1 MRKFTLFCSLV
12 LFLVLVPLATMA
24 ALPTTDDIGYLYN
37 AATGKFLSHGVTT
50 VSNSGAK
57 VDDYGVPVEIKDAGK
72 TATEFPGEGY
82 TYMRLQMCDY
92 YKDRFLRVVASGLD
106 CAGTNYHKWAAKETE
121 NGILLRCIYKPS
133 QVAYATQGYFLAID
147 EDGKLVLVDGEENA
161 AVWQWKS
168 ASEQIAIVDAAENAR
183 IAAIGAKGGL
193 SVSSVSELVAELASM
208 STADMTSSITNPTMF
223 ENTTGWTVNNIHGT
237 AISNGSYRIQNA
249 AGTQANVSQQVT
261 GLAPGFY
268 KVDVQAFYR
277 ASVLARCVTFGEGG
291 YRFSNAYV
299 QANDNKV
306 LIRDWYAISTD
317 NHSKP
322 TSRGDIKDEFD
333 EGAKYT
339 NTVYTWVGDDG
350 VLNLKIDVPS
360 YSAGDYPNWIC
371 FNNVRLTQ
379 YFSPEDL
386 DPYKTQLENAV
397 STANA
402 LKSSLPTVQK
412 GILETVV
419 NTYDKEWTTV
429 AEYETAIAAV
439 VGATET
445 AQPFAAL
452 YTDYKALRTN
462 INDRLLSQTTAYT
475 DPDDATADYNDA
487 LSTQNAAVEAAA
499 TVSDINNAKTAL
511 WSAAAAWMK
520 SVSIN
525 PGAGFDL
532 TWMIQNSDF
541 SNTNYKAAWTE
552 ELESSTTVGVT
563 NGVIRYY
570 NSSFNLYQ
578 TLPYLLPAGRYAMT
592 MDGFE
597 RTNDPR
603 DTAYSNYAAG
613 ESTVTGT
620 MYFGENGKT
629 VMNLFDVQ
637 SILDNSLGGKKPT
650 GATFY
655 VPDGSSAANNYLAA
669 GLYPN
674 TLNVIMNTDGDGIRV
689 GYRCANTKA
698 WTCVD
703 NFKLYYKGSETTVSA
718 TLGSNGYSTFAS
730 PYPLDLTNLPD
741 GLTAYK
747 AAVDGSTV
755 TFTELD
761 QAVPAYTGIL
771 LKGDENA
778 SYDIPVAGAGTI
790 VSDNAFCVNE
800 AGTTFSPESG
810 YNYFGLKKNTLT
822 FGLFDP
828 SAVAI
833 PADKAYLKVS
843 EGVGARLDISFDGE
857 APTGISAFAET
868 EDGVQQ
874 DGKFLED
881 GQIVIVRNG
890 VKYRANGQIVK

>member
-24 ALPTTDDIGYLYN
+24 ALPTTGNIGYLYN

-57 VDDYGVPVEIKDAGK
+57 VDDYGVPVEIKNEGNAS
-72 TATEFPGEGY
+72 EFSGY
-82 TYMRLQMCDY
+82 TYLRLQMCDY
-92 YKDRFLRVVASGLD
+92 YGRYLRVVASGLD
-106 CAGTNYHKWAAKETE
+106 CAGTSYHKWAAKETE

-193 SVSSVSELVAELASM
+193 TVSSIAQLETELSAM
-208 STADMTSSITNPTMF
+208 SSTDKTSSITNPTMF
-223 ENTTGWTVNNIHGT
+223 TNTDGWTVNNIQGVD
-237 AISNGSYRIQNA
+237 INNGSYRIQN
-249 AGTQANVSQQVT
+249 GSPTQATVSQQVT
-261 GLAPGFY
+261 GLPSGFY
-268 KVDVQAFYR
+268 KVEVQAFYR
-277 ASVLARCVTFGEGG
+277 ATKLDSCKIFGDEGFR
-291 YRFSNAYV
+291 YSNAFV
-299 QANDNKV
+299 KANNNKV
-306 LIRDWYAISTD
+306 LIKDWYAIATD
-317 NHSKP
+317 NYTKP
-322 TSRGDIKDEFD
+322 TSRSQIKDEFD
-333 EGAKYT
+333 EGDKYT
-339 NTVYTWVGDDG
+339 HTLYTWVDDAG
-350 VLNLKIDVPS
+350 TLDLSIEVPS
-360 YSAGDYPNWIC
+360 LGGQSSSKGNWIC
-371 FNNVRLTQ
+371 FNNVRLTY

-386 DPYKTQLENAV
+386 GPYVTQLEEAV
-397 STANA
+397 AAAEA
-402 LKSSLPTVQK
+402 LDLPTTQRE
-412 GILETVV
+412 ILDAVV
-419 NTYDKEWTTV
+419 DEYNKAWSTIS
-429 AEYETAIAAV
+429 EYETAISAIED
-439 VGATET
+439 ATTT
-445 AQPFAAL
+445 AQAYVAPYAA
-452 YTDYKALRTN
+452 YKSLRGN
-462 INDRLLSQTTAYT
+462 INTSLIGKTSKYT
-475 DPDDATADYNDA
+475 DPSDATSAYNSV
-487 LSTQNAAVEAAA
+487 LSAQNAAVDGAVTTDAI
-499 TVSDINNAKTAL
+499 SNAQSTL

-525 PGAGFDL
+525 PGPGFDL

-541 SNTNYKAAWTE
+541 SDIDYKKAWDET
-552 ELESSTTVGVT
+552 LVSGTTAGVT
-563 NGVIRYY
+563 NGVMRYY
-570 NSSFNLYQ
+570 QSDFDLSQ
-578 TLPYLLPAGRYAMT
+578 TLPYTLPAGSYTLT

-597 RTNDPR
+597 RTNSPMN
-603 DTAYSNYAAG
+603 TAYPDYTGGTSI
-613 ESTVTGT
+613 VTGT
-620 MYFGENGKT
+620 FYLNSNENL

-637 SILDNSLGGKKPT
+637 SVTDNSKGGARPT
-650 GATFY
+650 GASFY
-655 VPDGSSAANNYLAA
+655 IPDGSSAAKKYIDA

-674 TLNVIMNTDGDGIRV
+674 TLNAVLGEDAAVTI

-703 NFKLYYKGSETTVSA
+703 NFHLEYNGTPVSA

-771 LKGDENA
+771 LKGDESA

-833 PADKAYLKVS
+833 PANKAYLKVS
-843 EGVGARLDISFDGE
+843 EGAGARLDISFDGE

>member
-12 LFLVLVPLATMA
+12 LFLVLMPLATMA
-24 ALPTTDDIGYLYN
+24 ALPATGDIGYLYN

-57 VDDYGVPVEIKDAGK
+57 VDDYGVPVEIRNEGSAS
-72 TATEFPGEGY
+72 EFSGY
-82 TYMRLQMCDY
+82 TYLRLQMCDY
-92 YKDRFLRVVASGLD
+92 YGRYLRVVAGGLD
-106 CAGTNYHKWAAKETE
+106 CAGTSYHKWAAKETE

-161 AVWQWKS
+161 ALWQWKS

-193 SVSSVSELVAELASM
+193 TVSSIAQLETELSAM
-208 STADMTSSITNPTMF
+208 SSTDKTSSITNPTMF
-223 ENTTGWTVNNIHGT
+223 TNTTGWTVNNIQGVD
-237 AISNGSYRIQNA
+237 IDNGSYRIQN
-249 AGTQANVSQQVT
+249 GSPTQATVSQQVT
-261 GLAPGFY
+261 GLPSGFY
-268 KVDVQAFYR
+268 KVEVQAFYR
-277 ASVLARCVTFGEGG
+277 ATKLDSCKIFGDEGFR
-291 YRFSNAYV
+291 YSNAFV
-299 QANDNKV
+299 KANNNKV
-306 LIRDWYAISTD
+306 LIKDWYAIATD
-317 NHSKP
+317 NYTKP
-322 TSRGDIKDEFD
+322 TSRSQIKDEFD
-333 EGAKYT
+333 EGDKYT
-339 NTVYTWVGDDG
+339 HTLYTWVDDAG
-350 VLNLKIDVPS
+350 TLDLSIEVPS
-360 YSAGDYPNWIC
+360 LGGQSFSQGNWIC
-371 FNNVRLTQ
+371 FNNVRLTY

-386 DPYKTQLENAV
+386 GPYVTQLEEAV
-397 STANA
+397 AAAEA
-402 LKSSLPTVQK
+402 LDLPTTQRE
-412 GILETVV
+412 ILDAVV
-419 NTYDKEWTTV
+419 DEYNKAWSTIS
-429 AEYETAIAAV
+429 EYETAISAI
-439 VGATET
+439 GDATTT
-445 AQPFAAL
+445 AQAYVAPYAA
-452 YTDYKALRTN
+452 YKSLRGN
-462 INDRLLSQTTAYT
+462 INTSLIGKTSKYT
-475 DPDDATADYNDA
+475 DPSDATSAYNSVLLA
-487 LSTQNAAVEAAA
+487 QNAAVEGAVTTDAI
-499 TVSDINNAKTAL
+499 SNAQSTL

-541 SNTNYKAAWTE
+541 SDMDYKKAWDET
-552 ELESSTTVGVT
+552 LVSGTTAGVT
-563 NGVIRYY
+563 NGVMRYY
-570 NSSFNLYQ
+570 QSDFDLSQ
-578 TLPYLLPAGRYAMT
+578 TLPYTLPAGSYTLT

-597 RTNDPR
+597 RTNSPIN
-603 DTAYSNYAAG
+603 TAYPDYTGGTSI
-613 ESTVTGT
+613 VTGT
-620 MYFGENGKT
+620 FYLNSNENL

-637 SILDNSLGGKKPT
+637 SVTDDSKGGARPT
-650 GATFY
+650 GASFY
-655 VPDGSSAANNYLAA
+655 IPDGSSAAKRYIDA

-674 TLNVIMNTDGDGIRV
+674 TLNAMLGEDAVVTI

-703 NFKLYYKGSETTVSA
+703 NFHLEYNGTPVSA

-771 LKGDENA
+771 LKGDESA

-828 SAVAI
+828 SDVAI

-843 EGVGARLDISFDGE
+843 EGAGARLDISFDGE

>member
-1 MRKFTLFCSLV
+1 MRRFTLFCSLV

-24 ALPTTDDIGYLYN
+24 ALPVTGDIGYLYN

-57 VDDYGVPVEIKDAGK
+57 VDDYGVPVEVKNEGNAS
-72 TATEFPGEGY
+72 EFSGY
-82 TYMRLQMCDY
+82 TYLRLQMCDY
-92 YKDRFLRVVASGLD
+92 YGRYLRVVASGLD
-106 CAGTNYHKWAAKETE
+106 CAGTSYHKWAAKETE

-161 AVWQWKS
+161 ALWQWKS

-193 SVSSVSELVAELASM
+193 TVSSIAQLETELSAM
-208 STADMTSSITNPTMF
+208 SSTDKTSSITNPTMF
-223 ENTTGWTVNNIHGT
+223 TNTDGWTVNNIQGVD
-237 AISNGSYRIQNA
+237 INNGSYRIQN
-249 AGTQANVSQQVT
+249 GSPTQATVSQQVT
-261 GLAPGFY
+261 DLPSGFY
-268 KVDVQAFYR
+268 KVEVQAFYR
-277 ASVLARCVTFGEGG
+277 ATKLDSCKIFGDEGFR
-291 YRFSNAYV
+291 YSNAFV
-299 QANDNKV
+299 KANNNKV
-306 LIRDWYAISTD
+306 LIKDWYAIATD
-317 NHSKP
+317 NYTKP
-322 TSRGDIKDEFD
+322 TSRSQIKDEFD
-333 EGAKYT
+333 EGDKYT
-339 NTVYTWVGDDG
+339 HTLYTWVDDAG
-350 VLNLKIDVPS
+350 TLDLSIEVPS
-360 YSAGDYPNWIC
+360 LGGQSSSKGNWIC
-371 FNNVRLTQ
+371 FNNVRLTY

-386 DPYKTQLENAV
+386 GPYVTQLEEAV
-397 STANA
+397 AAAEA
-402 LKSSLPTVQK
+402 LDLPTTQRE
-412 GILETVV
+412 ILDAVV
-419 NTYDKEWTTV
+419 DEYNKAWNTIS
-429 AEYETAIAAV
+429 EYETAISAIED
-439 VGATET
+439 ATTT
-445 AQPFAAL
+445 AQAYVAPYAA
-452 YTDYKALRTN
+452 YKSLRGN
-462 INDRLLSQTTAYT
+462 INTSLIGKTSKYT
-475 DPDDATADYNDA
+475 DPSDATSAYNSV
-487 LSTQNAAVEAAA
+487 LSAQNAAVEGAVTTDAI
-499 TVSDINNAKTAL
+499 SNAQSTL

-525 PGAGFDL
+525 PEAGFDL
-532 TWMIQNSDF
+532 TWMIVNADF
-541 SNTNYKAAWTE
+541 SDSDYKKAWTE
-552 ELESSTTVGVT
+552 TLVSSGTVGVT
-563 NGVIRYY
+563 NGLMRYY
-570 NSSFNLYQ
+570 QSDFDLSQ
-578 TLPYLLPAGRYAMT
+578 TLPYTLPAGSYTLT

-597 RTNDPR
+597 RTNSPMN
-603 DTAYSNYAAG
+603 TAYPDYTGGTSI
-613 ESTVTGT
+613 VTGT
-620 MYFGENGKT
+620 FYLNSNENL

-637 SILDNSLGGKKPT
+637 SVTDDSKGGARPT
-650 GATFY
+650 GASFY
-655 VPDGSSAANNYLAA
+655 IPDGSSAAKKYIDA

-674 TLNVIMNTDGDGIRV
+674 TLNAVLGEDAAVTI

-703 NFKLYYKGSETTVSA
+703 NFHLEYNGTPVSA

-771 LKGDENA
+771 LKGDESA

-822 FGLFDP
+822 FGLFNP

-843 EGVGARLDISFDGE
+843 EGAGARLDISFDGE

>member
-1 MRKFTLFCSLV
+1 MRRFTLFCSLV

-24 ALPTTDDIGYLYN
+24 ALPATGDIGYLYN

-57 VDDYGVPVEIKDAGK
+57 VDDYGVPVEIRNEGSAS
-72 TATEFPGEGY
+72 EFSGY
-82 TYMRLQMCDY
+82 TYLRLQMCDY
-92 YKDRFLRVVASGLD
+92 YGRYLRVVASGLD
-106 CAGTNYHKWAAKETE
+106 CAGTSYHKWAAKETE

-161 AVWQWKS
+161 ALWQWKS

-193 SVSSVSELVAELASM
+193 TVSSIAQLETELSAM
-208 STADMTSSITNPTMF
+208 SSTDKTSSITNPTMF
-223 ENTTGWTVNNIHGT
+223 TNTTGWTVNNIQGVD
-237 AISNGSYRIQNA
+237 INNGSYRIQN
-249 AGTQANVSQQVT
+249 GSPTQATVSQQVT
-261 GLAPGFY
+261 GLPSGFY
-268 KVDVQAFYR
+268 KVEVQAFYR
-277 ASVLARCVTFGEGG
+277 ATKLDSCKIFGDEGFR
-291 YRFSNAYV
+291 YSNAFV
-299 QANDNKV
+299 KANNNKV
-306 LIRDWYAISTD
+306 LIKDWYAIATD
-317 NHSKP
+317 NYTKP
-322 TSRGDIKDEFD
+322 TSRSQIKDEFD
-333 EGAKYT
+333 EGDKYT
-339 NTVYTWVGDDG
+339 HTLYTWVDDAG
-350 VLNLKIDVPS
+350 TLDLSIEVPS
-360 YSAGDYPNWIC
+360 LGGQSSSKGNWIC
-371 FNNVRLTQ
+371 FNNVRLTY

-386 DPYKTQLENAV
+386 GPYVTQLEEAV
-397 STANA
+397 AAAEA
-402 LKSSLPTVQK
+402 LDLPTTQRE
-412 GILETVV
+412 ILDAVV
-419 NTYDKEWTTV
+419 DEYNKAWSTIS
-429 AEYETAIAAV
+429 EYETAISAIED
-439 VGATET
+439 ATTT
-445 AQPFAAL
+445 AQAYVAPYAA
-452 YTDYKALRTN
+452 YKSLRGN
-462 INDRLLSQTTAYT
+462 INTSLIGKTSKYT
-475 DPDDATADYNDA
+475 DPSGATSAYNSA
-487 LSTQNAAVEAAA
+487 LSAQNAAVEGAVTTDAI
-499 TVSDINNAKTAL
+499 SNAQSTL
-511 WSAAAAWMK
+511 WSAAITWMK

-541 SNTNYKAAWTE
+541 SDMDYKKAWDET
-552 ELESSTTVGVT
+552 LVSGTTAGVT
-563 NGVIRYY
+563 NGVMRYY
-570 NSSFNLYQ
+570 QSDFDLSQ
-578 TLPYLLPAGRYAMT
+578 TLPYTLPAGSYTLT

-597 RTNDPR
+597 RTNSPIN
-603 DTAYSNYAAG
+603 TAYPDYTGGTSI
-613 ESTVTGT
+613 VTGT
-620 MYFGENGKT
+620 FYLNSNENL

-637 SILDNSLGGKKPT
+637 SVTDNSKGGARPT
-650 GATFY
+650 GASFY
-655 VPDGSSAANNYLAA
+655 IPDGSSAAKKYIDA

-674 TLNVIMNTDGDGIRV
+674 TLNAVLGEDAVVTI

-703 NFKLYYKGSETTVSA
+703 NFHLEYNGTPVSA

-747 AAVDGSTV
+747 AAVDGATV
-755 TFTELD
+755 TFTELS

-771 LKGDENA
+771 LKGDESA
-778 SYDIPVAGAGTI
+778 SYSIPVAGAGTT
-790 VSDNAFCVNE
+790 VTGNDFYVNE

-843 EGVGARLDISFDGE
+843 AGAGARLDISFDGE

-881 GQIVIVRNG
+881 GQIVIVKNG

>member
-1 MRKFTLFCSLV
+1 MRRFTLFCSLV

-24 ALPTTDDIGYLYN
+24 ALPATGDIGYLYN

-57 VDDYGVPVEIKDAGK
+57 VDDYGVPVEIRNEGSAS
-72 TATEFPGEGY
+72 EFSGY
-82 TYMRLQMCDY
+82 TYLRLQMCDY
-92 YKDRFLRVVASGLD
+92 YGRYLRVVASGLD
-106 CAGTNYHKWAAKETE
+106 CAGTSYHKWAAKETE

-161 AVWQWKS
+161 ALWQWKS

-193 SVSSVSELVAELASM
+193 TVSSIAQLETELSAM
-208 STADMTSSITNPTMF
+208 SSTDKTSSITNPTMF
-223 ENTTGWTVNNIHGT
+223 TNTTGWTVNNIQGVD
-237 AISNGSYRIQNA
+237 INNGSYRIQN
-249 AGTQANVSQQVT
+249 GSPTQATVSQQVT
-261 GLAPGFY
+261 GLPSGFY
-268 KVDVQAFYR
+268 KVEVQAFYR
-277 ASVLARCVTFGEGG
+277 ATKLDSCKIFGDEGFR
-291 YRFSNAYV
+291 YSNAFV
-299 QANDNKV
+299 KANNNKV
-306 LIRDWYAISTD
+306 LIKDWYAIATD
-317 NHSKP
+317 NYTKP
-322 TSRGDIKDEFD
+322 TSRSQIKDEFD
-333 EGAKYT
+333 EGDKYT
-339 NTVYTWVGDDG
+339 HTLYTWVDDAG
-350 VLNLKIDVPS
+350 TLDLSIEVPS
-360 YSAGDYPNWIC
+360 LGGQSSSKGNWIC
-371 FNNVRLTQ
+371 FNNVRLTY

-386 DPYKTQLENAV
+386 GPYVTQLEEAV
-397 STANA
+397 AAAEA
-402 LKSSLPTVQK
+402 LDLPTTQRE
-412 GILETVV
+412 ILDAVV
-419 NTYDKEWTTV
+419 DEYNKAWSTIS
-429 AEYETAIAAV
+429 EYETAISAIED
-439 VGATET
+439 ATTT
-445 AQPFAAL
+445 AQAYVAPYAA
-452 YTDYKALRTN
+452 YKSLRGN
-462 INDRLLSQTTAYT
+462 INTSLIGKTSKYT
-475 DPDDATADYNDA
+475 DPSDATSAYNSV
-487 LSTQNAAVEAAA
+487 LSAQNAAVEGAVTTDAI
-499 TVSDINNAKTAL
+499 SNAQSTL

-541 SNTNYKAAWTE
+541 SDMDYKKAWDET
-552 ELESSTTVGVT
+552 LVSGTTAGVT
-563 NGVIRYY
+563 NGVMRYY
-570 NSSFNLYQ
+570 QSDFDLSQ
-578 TLPYLLPAGRYAMT
+578 TLPYTLPAGSYTLT

-597 RTNDPR
+597 RTNSPMN
-603 DTAYSNYAAG
+603 TAYPDYTGGTSI
-613 ESTVTGT
+613 VTGT
-620 MYFGENGKT
+620 FYLNSNENL

-637 SILDNSLGGKKPT
+637 SVTDDSKGGARPT
-650 GATFY
+650 GASFY
-655 VPDGSSAANNYLAA
+655 IPDGSSAAKKYIDA

-674 TLNVIMNTDGDGIRV
+674 TLNAMLGEDAVVTI

-703 NFKLYYKGSETTVSA
+703 NFHLEYNGTPVSA

-771 LKGDENA
+771 LKGDESA

-843 EGVGARLDISFDGE
+843 EGAGARLDISFDGE

>member
-24 ALPTTDDIGYLYN
+24 ALPATGDIGYLYN

-57 VDDYGVPVEIKDAGK
+57 VDDYGVPVEIRNEGSAS
-72 TATEFPGEGY
+72 EFSGY
-82 TYMRLQMCDY
+82 TYLRLQMCDY
-92 YKDRFLRVVASGLD
+92 YGRYLRVVASGLD
-106 CAGTNYHKWAAKETE
+106 CAGTSYHKWAAKETE

-133 QVAYATQGYFLAID
+133 QVAYATQGYYIAID
-147 EDGKLVLVDGEENA
+147 ENGGLVLVDGEENA
-161 AVWQWKS
+161 ALWQWKS

-183 IAAIGAKGGL
+183 IAAIGAEGGL
-193 SVSSVSELVAELASM
+193 MVSSIAQLETELSAM
-208 STADMTSSITNPTMF
+208 SSTDKTSSITNPTMF
-223 ENTTGWTVNNIHGT
+223 TNTTGWTVNNIQGVD
-237 AISNGSYRIQNA
+237 INNGSYRIQN
-249 AGTQANVSQQVT
+249 GSPTQATVSQQVT
-261 GLAPGFY
+261 DLPSGFY
-268 KVDVQAFYR
+268 KVEVQAFYR
-277 ASVLARCVTFGEGG
+277 ATILDSCKIFGDEGFR
-291 YRFSNAYV
+291 YSNAFV
-299 QANDNKV
+299 KANNNKV
-306 LIRDWYAISTD
+306 LIKDWYAIATD
-317 NHSKP
+317 NYTKP
-322 TSRGDIKDEFD
+322 TSRSQIKDEFD
-333 EGAKYT
+333 EGDKYT
-339 NTVYTWVGDDG
+339 HTLYTWVDDAG
-350 VLNLKIDVPS
+350 TLDLSIEVPS
-360 YSAGDYPNWIC
+360 LGGQSSSQGNWIC
-371 FNNVRLTQ
+371 FNNVRLTY

-386 DPYKTQLENAV
+386 GPYVTQLEEAV
-397 STANA
+397 AAAEA
-402 LKSSLPTVQK
+402 LDLPTTQRE
-412 GILETVV
+412 ILDAVV
-419 NTYDKEWTTV
+419 DEYNKAWSTIS
-429 AEYETAIAAV
+429 EYETAISAIED
-439 VGATET
+439 ATTT
-445 AQPFAAL
+445 AQAYVAPYAA
-452 YTDYKALRTN
+452 YKSLRGN
-462 INDRLLSQTTAYT
+462 INTSLIGKTSKYT
-475 DPDDATADYNDA
+475 DPSDATSAYNSV
-487 LSTQNAAVEAAA
+487 LSAQNAAVEGAVTTDAI
-499 TVSDINNAKTAL
+499 SNAQSTL

-541 SNTNYKAAWTE
+541 SDMDYKKAWDET
-552 ELESSTTVGVT
+552 LVSGTTAGVT
-563 NGVIRYY
+563 NGVMRYY
-570 NSSFNLYQ
+570 QSDFDLSQ
-578 TLPYLLPAGRYAMT
+578 TLPYTLPAGSYTLT

-597 RTNDPR
+597 RTNSPMN
-603 DTAYSNYAAG
+603 TAYPDYTGGTSI
-613 ESTVTGT
+613 VTGT
-620 MYFGENGKT
+620 FYLNSNENL

-637 SILDNSLGGKKPT
+637 SVTDDSKGGARPT
-650 GATFY
+650 GASFY
-655 VPDGSSAANNYLAA
+655 IPDGSSAAKRYIDA

-674 TLNVIMNTDGDGIRV
+674 TLNAVLGEDAAVTI

-703 NFKLYYKGSETTVSA
+703 NFHLEYNGTPVSA

-771 LKGDENA
+771 LKGDESA

-828 SAVAI
+828 SDVAI

-843 EGVGARLDISFDGE
+843 EGAGARLDISFDGE

>member
-1 MRKFTLFCSLV
+1 MRRFTLFCSLV

-24 ALPTTDDIGYLYN
+24 ALPATGDIGYLYN

-57 VDDYGVPVEIKDAGK
+57 VDDYGVPVEIRNEGSAS
-72 TATEFPGEGY
+72 EFSGY
-82 TYMRLQMCDY
+82 TYLRLQMCDY
-92 YKDRFLRVVASGLD
+92 YGRYLRVVASGLD
-106 CAGTNYHKWAAKETE
+106 CAGTSYHKWAAKETE

-161 AVWQWKS
+161 ALWQWKS

-193 SVSSVSELVAELASM
+193 TVSSIAQLETELSAM
-208 STADMTSSITNPTMF
+208 SSTDKTSSITNPTMF
-223 ENTTGWTVNNIHGT
+223 TNTTGWTVNNIQGVD
-237 AISNGSYRIQNA
+237 INNGSYRIQN
-249 AGTQANVSQQVT
+249 GSPTQATVSQQVT
-261 GLAPGFY
+261 DLPSGFY
-268 KVDVQAFYR
+268 KVEVQAFYR
-277 ASVLARCVTFGEGG
+277 ATKLDSCKIFGDEGFR
-291 YRFSNAYV
+291 YSNAFV
-299 QANDNKV
+299 KANNNKV
-306 LIRDWYAISTD
+306 LIKDWYAIATD
-317 NHSKP
+317 NYTKP
-322 TSRGDIKDEFD
+322 TSRSQIKDEFD
-333 EGAKYT
+333 EGDKYT
-339 NTVYTWVGDDG
+339 HTLYTWVDDAG
-350 VLNLKIDVPS
+350 TLDLSIEVPS
-360 YSAGDYPNWIC
+360 LGGQSSSKGNWIC
-371 FNNVRLTQ
+371 FNNVRLTY

-386 DPYKTQLENAV
+386 GPYVTQLEEAV
-397 STANA
+397 AAAEA
-402 LKSSLPTVQK
+402 LDLPTTQRE
-412 GILETVV
+412 ILDAVV
-419 NTYDKEWTTV
+419 DEYNKAWSTIS
-429 AEYETAIAAV
+429 EYETAISAIED
-439 VGATET
+439 ATTT
-445 AQPFAAL
+445 AQAYVAPYAA
-452 YTDYKALRTN
+452 YKSLRGN
-462 INDRLLSQTTAYT
+462 INTSLIGKTSKYT
-475 DPDDATADYNDA
+475 DPSGATSAYNSA
-487 LSTQNAAVEAAA
+487 LSAQNAAVEGAVTTDAI
-499 TVSDINNAKTAL
+499 SNAQSTL
-511 WSAAAAWMK
+511 WSAAITWMK

-541 SNTNYKAAWTE
+541 SDMDYKKAWDET
-552 ELESSTTVGVT
+552 LVSGTTAGVT
-563 NGVIRYY
+563 NGVMRYY
-570 NSSFNLYQ
+570 QSDFDLSQ
-578 TLPYLLPAGRYAMT
+578 TLPYTLPAGSYTLT

-597 RTNDPR
+597 RTNSPIN
-603 DTAYSNYAAG
+603 TAYPDYTGGTSI
-613 ESTVTGT
+613 VTGT
-620 MYFGENGKT
+620 FYLNSNENL

-637 SILDNSLGGKKPT
+637 SVTDNSKGGARPT
-650 GATFY
+650 GASFY
-655 VPDGSSAANNYLAA
+655 IPDGSSAAKKYIDA

-674 TLNVIMNTDGDGIRV
+674 TLNAVLGEDAVVTI

-703 NFKLYYKGSETTVSA
+703 NFHLEYNGTPVSA

-747 AAVDGSTV
+747 AAVDGATV
-755 TFTELD
+755 TFTELS

-771 LKGDENA
+771 LKGDESA
-778 SYDIPVAGAGTI
+778 SYSIPVAGAGTT
-790 VSDNAFCVNE
+790 VTGNDFYVNE

-843 EGVGARLDISFDGE
+843 AGAGARLDISFDGE

-881 GQIVIVRNG
+881 GQIVIVKNG

>member
-1 MRKFTLFCSLV
+1 MRRFTLFCSLV

-24 ALPTTDDIGYLYN
+24 ALPATGNTGYLYN
-37 AATGKFLSHGVTT
+37 AATGKFLSHGVTS
-50 VSNSGAK
+50 VSNSGAL
-57 VDDYGVPVEIKDAGK
+57 VDDYGVPVEVKNEGNAS
-72 TATEFPGEGY
+72 EFSGY
-82 TYMRLQMCDY
+82 TYLRLQMCDY
-92 YKDRFLRVVASGLD
+92 YGRYLRVVASGLD
-106 CAGTNYHKWAAKETE
+106 CAGTSYHKWAAKETE

-161 AVWQWKS
+161 ALWQWKS

-183 IAAIGAKGGL
+183 AAAIGVKGGL
-193 SVSSVSELVAELASM
+193 TVASAAELKA
-208 STADMTSSITNPTMF
+208 ALENMTTEDKTSRITNPTMF

-237 AISNGSYRIQNA
+237 AISNGDYRIQNA

-277 ASVLARCVTFGEGG
+277 ASVLARCVSFGDNG

-317 NHSKP
+317 NHSLP
-322 TSRGDIKDEFD
+322 TSRGDIKDEFN

-371 FNNVRLTQ
+371 FNNVRLT
-379 YFSPEDL
+379 YFFDSEDL
-386 DPYKTQLENAV
+386 SAYKAQLQ
-397 STANA
+397 A
-402 LKSSLPTVQK
+402 LVEAAQALVLPQAQK
-412 GILETVV
+412 TLLDGVIAEQ
-419 NTYDKEWTTV
+419 YKEWTTV
-429 AEYETAIAAV
+429 AQYETAISAIED
-439 VGATET
+439 ATTT
-445 AQPFAAL
+445 AQAYVAPYAA
-452 YTDYKALRTN
+452 YKSLRGN
-462 INDRLLSQTTAYT
+462 INTSLIGKTSKYT
-475 DPDDATADYNDA
+475 DPSDATSAYNSV
-487 LSTQNAAVEAAA
+487 LSAQNAAVEGAVTTDAI
-499 TVSDINNAKTAL
+499 SNAQSTL

-541 SNTNYKAAWTE
+541 SDTNYKAAWTE
-552 ELESSTTVGVT
+552 KLQKKGTAGVT
-563 NGVIRYY
+563 HGVMRYLQ
-570 NSSFNLYQ
+570 SDFDLSQ
-578 TLPYLLPAGRYAMT
+578 TLPYTLPAGSYTLT

-597 RTNDPR
+597 RTNSPVAD
-603 DTAYSNYAAG
+603 AYSDYTGGTSA
-613 ESTVTGT
+613 VTGT
-620 MYFGENGKT
+620 LYLNAGGKL

-637 SILDNSLGGKKPT
+637 SILDNSLGGIKPT
-650 GATFY
+650 DATFY

-674 TLNVIMNTDGDGIRV
+674 TLNAVLGEDAAVTI
-689 GYRCANTKA
+689 GYRCDNTKA

-703 NFKLYYKGSETTVSA
+703 NFHLEYNGTPVSA

-730 PYPLDLTNLPD
+730 PYPLDLENLPD

-771 LKGDENA
+771 LKGDESA

-833 PADKAYLKVS
+833 PANKAYLKVS
-843 EGVGARLDISFDGE
+843 EGLGARLDISFDGE

>member
-24 ALPTTDDIGYLYN
+24 ALPTTGDIGYLYN

-57 VDDYGVPVEIKDAGK
+57 VDDYGVPVEIRNEGSAS
-72 TATEFPGEGY
+72 EFSGY
-82 TYMRLQMCDY
+82 TYLRLQMCDY
-92 YKDRFLRVVASGLD
+92 YGRYLRVVASGLD
-106 CAGTNYHKWAAKETE
+106 CAGTSYHKWAAKETE

-133 QVAYATQGYFLAID
+133 QVAYATQGYYIAID
-147 EDGKLVLVDGEENA
+147 ENGGLVLVDGEENA
-161 AVWQWKS
+161 ALWQWKS

-183 IAAIGAKGGL
+183 IAAIGAEGGL
-193 SVSSVSELVAELASM
+193 MVSSIAQLETELSAM
-208 STADMTSSITNPTMF
+208 SSTDKTSSITNPTMF
-223 ENTTGWTVNNIHGT
+223 TNTTGWTVNNIQGVD
-237 AISNGSYRIQNA
+237 INNGSYRIQN
-249 AGTQANVSQQVT
+249 GSPTQATVSQQVT
-261 GLAPGFY
+261 DLPSGFY
-268 KVDVQAFYR
+268 KVEVQAFYR
-277 ASVLARCVTFGEGG
+277 ATILDSCKIFGDEGFR
-291 YRFSNAYV
+291 YSNAFV
-299 QANDNKV
+299 KANNNKV
-306 LIRDWYAISTD
+306 LIKDWYVIATD
-317 NHSKP
+317 NYTKP
-322 TSRGDIKDEFD
+322 TSRSQIKDEFD
-333 EGAKYT
+333 EGDKYT
-339 NTVYTWVGDDG
+339 HTLYTWVDDAG
-350 VLNLKIDVPS
+350 TLDLSIEVPS
-360 YSAGDYPNWIC
+360 LGGQSSSQGNWIC
-371 FNNVRLTQ
+371 FNNVRLTY

-386 DPYKTQLENAV
+386 GPYVTQLEEAV
-397 STANA
+397 AAAEA
-402 LKSSLPTVQK
+402 LDLPTTQRE
-412 GILETVV
+412 ILDAVV
-419 NTYDKEWTTV
+419 DEYNKAWSTIS
-429 AEYETAIAAV
+429 EYETAISAIED
-439 VGATET
+439 ATTT
-445 AQPFAAL
+445 AQAYVAPYAA
-452 YTDYKALRTN
+452 YKSLRGN
-462 INDRLLSQTTAYT
+462 INTSLIGKTSKYT
-475 DPDDATADYNDA
+475 DPSDATSAYNSV
-487 LSTQNAAVEAAA
+487 LSAQNAAVEGAVTTDAI
-499 TVSDINNAKTAL
+499 SNAQSTL

-541 SNTNYKAAWTE
+541 SDMDYKKAWDET
-552 ELESSTTVGVT
+552 LVSGTTAGVT
-563 NGVIRYY
+563 NGVMRYY
-570 NSSFNLYQ
+570 QSDFDLSQ
-578 TLPYLLPAGRYAMT
+578 TLPYTLPAGSYTLT

-597 RTNDPR
+597 RTNSPMN
-603 DTAYSNYAAG
+603 TAYPDYTGGTSI
-613 ESTVTGT
+613 VTGT
-620 MYFGENGKT
+620 FYLNSNENL

-637 SILDNSLGGKKPT
+637 SVTDDSKGGARPT
-650 GATFY
+650 GASFY
-655 VPDGSSAANNYLAA
+655 IPDGSSAAKRYIDA

-674 TLNVIMNTDGDGIRV
+674 TLNAVLGEDAAVTI

-703 NFKLYYKGSETTVSA
+703 NFHLEYNGTPVSA

-771 LKGDENA
+771 LKGDESA

-828 SAVAI
+828 SDVAI

-843 EGVGARLDISFDGE
+843 EGAGARLDISFDGE

>member
-24 ALPTTDDIGYLYN
+24 ALPTTGDIGYLYN

-57 VDDYGVPVEIKDAGK
+57 VDDYGVPVEIRNEGSAS
-72 TATEFPGEGY
+72 EFSGY
-82 TYMRLQMCDY
+82 TYLRLQMCDY
-92 YKDRFLRVVASGLD
+92 YGRYLRVVASGLD
-106 CAGTNYHKWAAKETE
+106 CAGTSYHKWAAKETE

-133 QVAYATQGYFLAID
+133 QVAYATQGYYIAID
-147 EDGKLVLVDGEENA
+147 ENGGLVLVDGEENA
-161 AVWQWKS
+161 ALWQWKS

-183 IAAIGAKGGL
+183 IAAIGAEGGL
-193 SVSSVSELVAELASM
+193 MVSSIAQLETELSAM
-208 STADMTSSITNPTMF
+208 SSTDKTSSITNPTMF
-223 ENTTGWTVNNIHGT
+223 TNTTGWTVNNIQGVD
-237 AISNGSYRIQNA
+237 INNGSYRIQN
-249 AGTQANVSQQVT
+249 GSPTQATVSQQVT
-261 GLAPGFY
+261 DLPSGFY
-268 KVDVQAFYR
+268 KVEVQAFYR
-277 ASVLARCVTFGEGG
+277 ATILDSCKIFGDEGFR
-291 YRFSNAYV
+291 YSNAFV
-299 QANDNKV
+299 KANNNKV
-306 LIRDWYAISTD
+306 LIKDWYAIATD
-317 NHSKP
+317 NYTKP
-322 TSRGDIKDEFD
+322 TSRSQIKDEFD
-333 EGAKYT
+333 EGDKYT
-339 NTVYTWVGDDG
+339 HTLYTWVDDAG
-350 VLNLKIDVPS
+350 TLDLSIEVPS
-360 YSAGDYPNWIC
+360 LGGQSSSQGNWIC
-371 FNNVRLTQ
+371 FNNVRLTY

-386 DPYKTQLENAV
+386 GPYVTQLEEAV
-397 STANA
+397 AAAEA
-402 LKSSLPTVQK
+402 LDLPTTQRE
-412 GILETVV
+412 ILDAVV
-419 NTYDKEWTTV
+419 GEYNKAWSTIS
-429 AEYETAIAAV
+429 EYETAISAIED
-439 VGATET
+439 ATTT
-445 AQPFAAL
+445 AQAYVAPYAA
-452 YTDYKALRTN
+452 YKSLRGN
-462 INDRLLSQTTAYT
+462 INTSLIGKTSKYT
-475 DPDDATADYNDA
+475 DPSDATSAYNSV
-487 LSTQNAAVEAAA
+487 LSAQNAAVEGAVTTDAI
-499 TVSDINNAKTAL
+499 SNAQSTL

-541 SNTNYKAAWTE
+541 SDMDYKKAWDET
-552 ELESSTTVGVT
+552 LVSGTTAGVT
-563 NGVIRYY
+563 NGVMRYY
-570 NSSFNLYQ
+570 QSDFDLSQ
-578 TLPYLLPAGRYAMT
+578 TLPYTLPAGSYTLT

-597 RTNDPR
+597 RTNSPMN
-603 DTAYSNYAAG
+603 TAYPDYTGGTSI
-613 ESTVTGT
+613 VTGT
-620 MYFGENGKT
+620 FYLNSNENL

-637 SILDNSLGGKKPT
+637 SVTDDSKGGARPT
-650 GATFY
+650 GASFY
-655 VPDGSSAANNYLAA
+655 IPDGSSAAKRYIDA

-674 TLNVIMNTDGDGIRV
+674 TLNAVLGEDAAVTI

-703 NFKLYYKGSETTVSA
+703 NFHLEYNGTPVSA

-771 LKGDENA
+771 LKGDESA

-828 SAVAI
+828 SDVAI

-843 EGVGARLDISFDGE
+843 EGAGARLDISFDGE

>member
-1 MRKFTLFCSLV
+1 MKKITLFFSLV
-12 LFLVLVPLATMA
+12 LFLVMLPVMA
-24 ALPTTDDIGYLYN
+24 FAELPANGAMGYLYN

-57 VDDYGVPVEIKDAGK
+57 VDDYGVPVEIRNEGSAS
-72 TATEFPGEGY
+72 EFSGY
-82 TYMRLQMCDY
+82 TYLRLQMCDY
-92 YKDRFLRVVASGLD
+92 YGRYLRVVASGLD
-106 CAGTNYHKWAAKETE
+106 CAGTSYHKWAAKETE

-161 AVWQWKS
+161 ALWQWKS

-193 SVSSVSELVAELASM
+193 TVSSIAQLETELSAM
-208 STADMTSSITNPTMF
+208 SSTDKTSSITNPTMF
-223 ENTTGWTVNNIHGT
+223 TNTTGWTVNNIQGVD
-237 AISNGSYRIQNA
+237 INNGSYRIQN
-249 AGTQANVSQQVT
+249 GSPTQATVSQQVT
-261 GLAPGFY
+261 GLPSGFY
-268 KVDVQAFYR
+268 KVEVQAFYR
-277 ASVLARCVTFGEGG
+277 ATKLDSCKIFGDEGFR
-291 YRFSNAYV
+291 YSNAFV
-299 QANDNKV
+299 KANNNKV
-306 LIRDWYAISTD
+306 LIKDWYAIATD
-317 NHSKP
+317 NYTKP
-322 TSRGDIKDEFD
+322 TSRSQIKDEFD
-333 EGAKYT
+333 EGDKYT
-339 NTVYTWVGDDG
+339 HTLYTWVDDAG
-350 VLNLKIDVPS
+350 TLDLSIEVPS
-360 YSAGDYPNWIC
+360 LGGQSSSKGNWIC
-371 FNNVRLTQ
+371 FNNVRLTY

-386 DPYKTQLENAV
+386 GPYVTQLEEAV
-397 STANA
+397 AAAEA
-402 LKSSLPTVQK
+402 LDLPTTQRE
-412 GILETVV
+412 ILDAVV
-419 NTYDKEWTTV
+419 DEYNKAWSTIS
-429 AEYETAIAAV
+429 EYETAISAIED
-439 VGATET
+439 ATTT
-445 AQPFAAL
+445 AQAYVAPYAA
-452 YTDYKALRTN
+452 YKSLRGN
-462 INDRLLSQTTAYT
+462 INTSLIGKTSKYT
-475 DPDDATADYNDA
+475 DPSDATSAYNSV
-487 LSTQNAAVEAAA
+487 LSAQNAAVEGAVTTDAI
-499 TVSDINNAKTAL
+499 SNAQSTL

-532 TWMIQNSDF
+532 TWMIVNNDF

-563 NGVIRYY
+563 NGVMRYY
-570 NSSFNLYQ
+570 NSNFNLYQ

-603 DTAYSNYAAG
+603 DTAYSDYAAG

-771 LKGDENA
+771 LKGDESA

-800 AGTTFSPESG
+800 AGTKFSPESG

-843 EGVGARLDISFDGE
+843 EGAGARLDISFDGE

>member
-1 MRKFTLFCSLV
+1 MRRFTLFCSLV

-24 ALPTTDDIGYLYN
+24 ALPATDDIGYLYN
-37 AATGKFLSHGVTT
+37 AATGKFLSHGVTS
-50 VSNSGAK
+50 VANSGAK

-121 NGILLRCIYKPS
+121 NGILLRCIYTAS
-133 QVAYATQGYFLAID
+133 QVGYAKQGYYIAID
-147 EDGKLVLVDGEENA
+147 ENGGLVLVDGEEKA
-161 AVWQWKS
+161 ALWQWKS
-168 ASEQIAIVDAAENAR
+168 ASEQIAIVDAAEAAR
-183 IAAIGAKGGL
+183 AAAIGAKGGL
-193 SVSSVSELVAELASM
+193 SVSSVSELVAKLALM
-208 STADMTSSITNPTMF
+208 STADKTSRITNPTMF

-237 AISNGSYRIQNA
+237 AISNGDYRIQNA

-277 ASVLARCVTFGEGG
+277 ASVLARCVSFGDNG

-322 TSRGDIKDEFD
+322 TSRGNIKDEFD

-350 VLNLKIDVPS
+350 VLDLKIDVPS
-360 YSAGDYPNWIC
+360 YSGGDYPNWIC
-371 FNNVRLTQ
+371 FNNVRLTY

-386 DPYKTQLENAV
+386 GPYVTQLENAV

-412 GILETVV
+412 GKLETVV

-475 DPDDATADYNDA
+475 DPSDATSAYNSV
-487 LSTQNAAVEAAA
+487 LSAQNAAVDGAVTTDAI
-499 TVSDINNAKTAL
+499 SNAQSTL

-532 TWMIQNSDF
+532 TWMIVNADF
-541 SNTNYKAAWTE
+541 SDSDYKAAWTE
-552 ELESSTTVGVT
+552 ELPKKGTAGVT
-563 NGVIRYY
+563 HGVMRYLQ
-570 NSSFNLYQ
+570 SDFDLSQ
-578 TLPYLLPAGRYAMT
+578 TLPYTLPAGSYTLT

-597 RTNDPR
+597 RTNSPIN
-603 DTAYSNYAAG
+603 TAYPDYTGGTSI
-613 ESTVTGT
+613 VTGT
-620 MYFGENGKT
+620 FYLNSNENL

-637 SILDNSLGGKKPT
+637 SILDNSLGGIKPT
-650 GATFY
+650 DATFY

-674 TLNVIMNTDGDGIRV
+674 TLNAVLGEDAAVTI
-689 GYRCANTKA
+689 GYRCDNTKA
-698 WTCVD
+698 WTCFD
-703 NFKLYYKGSETTVSA
+703 NFRLEYNGTTVSA

-771 LKGDENA
+771 LKGDESA

-800 AGTTFSPESG
+800 AGTKFSPESG

-828 SAVAI
+828 SDVAI

-843 EGVGARLDISFDGE
+843 EGTGARLDISFDGE

>member
-24 ALPTTDDIGYLYN
+24 ALPATGDIGYLYN

-57 VDDYGVPVEIKDAGK
+57 VDDYGVPVEIRNEGSAS
-72 TATEFPGEGY
+72 EFSGY
-82 TYMRLQMCDY
+82 TYLRLQMCDY
-92 YKDRFLRVVASGLD
+92 YGRYLRVVASGLD
-106 CAGTNYHKWAAKETE
+106 CAGTSYHKWAAKETE

-161 AVWQWKS
+161 ALWQWKS

-193 SVSSVSELVAELASM
+193 TVSSIAQLETELSAM
-208 STADMTSSITNPTMF
+208 SSTDKTSSITNPTMF
-223 ENTTGWTVNNIHGT
+223 TNTTGWTVNNIQGVD
-237 AISNGSYRIQNA
+237 INNGSYRIQN
-249 AGTQANVSQQVT
+249 GSPTQATVSQQVT
-261 GLAPGFY
+261 GLPSGFY
-268 KVDVQAFYR
+268 KVEVQAFYR
-277 ASVLARCVTFGEGG
+277 ATILDSCKIFGDEGFR
-291 YRFSNAYV
+291 YSNAFV
-299 QANDNKV
+299 KANNNKV
-306 LIRDWYAISTD
+306 LIKDWYAIATD
-317 NHSKP
+317 NYTKP
-322 TSRGDIKDEFD
+322 TSRSQIKDEFD
-333 EGAKYT
+333 EGDKYT
-339 NTVYTWVGDDG
+339 HTLYTWVDDAG
-350 VLNLKIDVPS
+350 TLDLSIEVPS
-360 YSAGDYPNWIC
+360 LGGQSSSKGNWIC
-371 FNNVRLTQ
+371 FNNVRLTY

-386 DPYKTQLENAV
+386 GPYVTQLEEAV
-397 STANA
+397 AAAEA
-402 LKSSLPTVQK
+402 LDLPTTQRE
-412 GILETVV
+412 ILDAVV
-419 NTYDKEWTTV
+419 DEYNKAWSTIS
-429 AEYETAIAAV
+429 EYETAISAI
-439 VGATET
+439 GDATTT
-445 AQPFAAL
+445 AQAYVAPYAA
-452 YTDYKALRTN
+452 YKSLRGN
-462 INDRLLSQTTAYT
+462 INTSLIGKTSKYT
-475 DPDDATADYNDA
+475 DPSDATSAYNSVLLA
-487 LSTQNAAVEAAA
+487 QNAAVEGAVTTDAI
-499 TVSDINNAKTAL
+499 SNAQSTL

-541 SNTNYKAAWTE
+541 SDIDYKKAWDET
-552 ELESSTTVGVT
+552 LVSGTTAGVT
-563 NGVIRYY
+563 NGVMRYY
-570 NSSFNLYQ
+570 QSDFDLSQ
-578 TLPYLLPAGRYAMT
+578 TLPYTLPAGSYTLT

-597 RTNDPR
+597 RTNSPMN
-603 DTAYSNYAAG
+603 TAYPDYTGGTSI
-613 ESTVTGT
+613 VTGT
-620 MYFGENGKT
+620 FYLNSNENL

-637 SILDNSLGGKKPT
+637 SVTDDSKGGARPT
-650 GATFY
+650 GASFY
-655 VPDGSSAANNYLAA
+655 IPDASSAAKKYIDA

-674 TLNVIMNTDGDGIRV
+674 TLNAVLGEDAAVTI

-703 NFKLYYKGSETTVSA
+703 NFHLEYNGTPVSA

-771 LKGDENA
+771 LKGDESA

-790 VSDNAFCVNE
+790 VSDNAFCVNK

-828 SAVAI
+828 NDVAI

-843 EGVGARLDISFDGE
+843 EGAGARLDISFDGE

>member
-1 MRKFTLFCSLV
+1 MRRFTLFCSLV

-24 ALPTTDDIGYLYN
+24 ALPVTGDIGYLYN

-57 VDDYGVPVEIKDAGK
+57 VDDYGVPVEVKNEGNAS
-72 TATEFPGEGY
+72 EFSGY
-82 TYMRLQMCDY
+82 TYLRLQMCDY
-92 YKDRFLRVVASGLD
+92 YGRYLRVVASGLD
-106 CAGTNYHKWAAKETE
+106 CAGTSYHKWAAKETE

-161 AVWQWKS
+161 ALWQWKS

-193 SVSSVSELVAELASM
+193 TVASAAELKAALASM
-208 STADMTSSITNPTMF
+208 SSADKTSSITNPTMF
-223 ENTTGWTVNNIHGT
+223 TNTTGWTVNNIQGVD
-237 AISNGSYRIQNA
+237 INNGSYRIQN
-249 AGTQANVSQQVT
+249 GSPTQATVSQQVT
-261 GLAPGFY
+261 GLPSGFY
-268 KVDVQAFYR
+268 KVEVQAFYR
-277 ASVLARCVTFGEGG
+277 ATKLDSCKIFGDEGFR
-291 YRFSNAYV
+291 YSNAFV
-299 QANDNKV
+299 KANNNKV
-306 LIRDWYAISTD
+306 LIKDWYAIATD
-317 NHSKP
+317 NYTKP
-322 TSRGDIKDEFD
+322 TSRSQIKDEFD
-333 EGAKYT
+333 EGDKYT
-339 NTVYTWVGDDG
+339 HTLYTWVDDAG
-350 VLNLKIDVPS
+350 TLDLSIEVPS
-360 YSAGDYPNWIC
+360 LGGQSSSKGNWIC
-371 FNNVRLTQ
+371 FNNVRLTY

-386 DPYKTQLENAV
+386 GPYVTQLEEAV
-397 STANA
+397 AAAEA
-402 LKSSLPTVQK
+402 LDLPTTQRE
-412 GILETVV
+412 ILDAVV
-419 NTYDKEWTTV
+419 DEYNKAWNTIS
-429 AEYETAIAAV
+429 EYETAISAIED
-439 VGATET
+439 ATTT
-445 AQPFAAL
+445 AQAYVAPYAA
-452 YTDYKALRTN
+452 YKSLRGN
-462 INDRLLSQTTAYT
+462 INTSLIGKTSKYT
-475 DPDDATADYNDA
+475 DPSDATSAYNSV
-487 LSTQNAAVEAAA
+487 LSAQNAAVEGAVTTDAI
-499 TVSDINNAKTAL
+499 SNAQSTL

-541 SNTNYKAAWTE
+541 SDIDYKKAWDET
-552 ELESSTTVGVT
+552 LVSGTTAGVT
-563 NGVIRYY
+563 NGVMRYY
-570 NSSFNLYQ
+570 QSDFDLSQ
-578 TLPYLLPAGRYAMT
+578 TLPYTLPAGSYTLT

-597 RTNDPR
+597 RTNSPMN
-603 DTAYSNYAAG
+603 TAYPDYTDGTSI
-613 ESTVTGT
+613 VTGT
-620 MYFGENGKT
+620 FYLNSNENL

-637 SILDNSLGGKKPT
+637 SVTDNSKGGARPT
-650 GATFY
+650 GASFY
-655 VPDGSSAANNYLAA
+655 IPDGSSAAKKYIDA

-674 TLNVIMNTDGDGIRV
+674 TLNAVLGEDAAVTI

-698 WTCVD
+698 WTCFD
-703 NFKLYYKGSETTVSA
+703 NFRLEYNGTTVSA

-771 LKGDENA
+771 LKGDESA

-800 AGTTFSPESG
+800 AGTKFSPESG

-843 EGVGARLDISFDGE
+843 EGTGARLDISFDGE

>member
-1 MRKFTLFCSLV
+1 MRRFTLFCSLV

-24 ALPTTDDIGYLYN
+24 ALPTTGNIGYLYN

-57 VDDYGVPVEIKDAGK
+57 VDDYGVPVEIKDAGN

-106 CAGTNYHKWAAKETE
+106 CAGTSYHKWAAKETE
-121 NGILLRCIYKPS
+121 NGILLRCIYTAS
-133 QVAYATQGYFLAID
+133 QVAYATQGYYIAID
-147 EDGKLVLVDGEENA
+147 ENGGLVLVDGEENA
-161 AVWQWKS
+161 ALWQWKS

-193 SVSSVSELVAELASM
+193 TVSSIAQLETELSALS
-208 STADMTSSITNPTMF
+208 STDKTSSITNPTMY
-223 ENTTGWTVNNIHGT
+223 ENTTGWTVNNIQGT
-237 AISNGSYRIQNA
+237 AISNGAYRIQNA

-299 QANDNKV
+299 EANDNKV
-306 LIRDWYAISTD
+306 LIKDWYAISTD

-322 TSRGDIKDEFD
+322 TSRSQIQDEFD
-333 EGAKYT
+333 EGSKYT
-339 NTVYTWVGDDG
+339 HTLYTWVGDDG
-350 VLNLKIDVPS
+350 KLNIKIDVPS

-371 FNNVRLTQ
+371 FNNVRLTY

-386 DPYKTQLENAV
+386 GPYVTQLEEAV
-397 STANA
+397 AAAEA
-402 LKSSLPTVQK
+402 LDLPTTQRE
-412 GILETVV
+412 ILDAVV
-419 NTYDKEWTTV
+419 DEYNKAWSTIS
-429 AEYETAIAAV
+429 EYETAISAIED
-439 VGATET
+439 ATTT
-445 AQPFAAL
+445 AQAYVAPYAA
-452 YTDYKALRTN
+452 YKSLRGN
-462 INDRLLSQTTAYT
+462 INTSLIGKTSKYT
-475 DPDDATADYNDA
+475 DPSDATSAYNSV
-487 LSTQNAAVEAAA
+487 LSAQNAAVEGAVTTAA
-499 TVSDINNAKTAL
+499 VSDAQSAL

-541 SNTNYKAAWTE
+541 SDMDYKKAWDET
-552 ELESSTTVGVT
+552 LVSGTTAGVT
-563 NGVIRYY
+563 NGVMRYY
-570 NSSFNLYQ
+570 QSDFDLSQ
-578 TLPYLLPAGRYAMT
+578 TLPYTLPAGSYTLT

-597 RTNDPR
+597 RTNSPIN
-603 DTAYSNYAAG
+603 TAYPDYTGGTSI
-613 ESTVTGT
+613 VTGT
-620 MYFGENGKT
+620 FYLNSNENL

-637 SILDNSLGGKKPT
+637 SVTDDSKGGARPT
-650 GATFY
+650 GASFY
-655 VPDGSSAANNYLAA
+655 IPDGSSAAKRYIDA

-674 TLNVIMNTDGDGIRV
+674 TLNAVLGEDAVVTI

-703 NFKLYYKGSETTVSA
+703 NFHLEYNGTPVSA

-771 LKGDENA
+771 LKGDESA

-828 SAVAI
+828 SDVAI

-843 EGVGARLDISFDGE
+843 EGAGARLDISFDGE

>member
-1 MRKFTLFCSLV
+1 MRRFTLFCSLV

-24 ALPTTDDIGYLYN
+24 ALPATGDTGYLYN
-37 AATGKFLSHGVTT
+37 AATGKFLSHGVTS
-50 VSNSGAK
+50 VSNSGAL
-57 VDDYGVPVEIKDAGK
+57 VDDYGVPVEVKNEGNAS
-72 TATEFPGEGY
+72 EFSGY
-82 TYMRLQMCDY
+82 TYLRLQMCDY

-121 NGILLRCIYKPS
+121 NGILLRCIYTAS
-133 QVAYATQGYFLAID
+133 QVGYAKQGWFLAID
-147 EDGKLVLVDGEENA
+147 DDGTLVLKEGEENA
-161 AVWQWKS
+161 ARWQWKS

-193 SVSSVSELVAELASM
+193 TVASAAELKAALASM
-208 STADMTSSITNPTMF
+208 SSADKTSSIENPTMF

-237 AISNGSYRIQNA
+237 AISNGDYRIQNA

-299 QANDNKV
+299 EANDNKV
-306 LIRDWYAISTD
+306 LIKDWYAISTD

-322 TSRGDIKDEFD
+322 TSRSQIQGEFD
-333 EGAKYT
+333 EGSKYT
-339 NTVYTWVGDDG
+339 HTLYTWVGDDG
-350 VLNLKIDVPS
+350 KLNIKIDVPS

-371 FNNVRLTQ
+371 FNNVRLTY

-475 DPDDATADYNDA
+475 DPSDATSAYNSV
-487 LSTQNAAVEAAA
+487 LSAQNAAVEGAVTTDAI
-499 TVSDINNAKTAL
+499 SNAQSTL

-532 TWMIQNSDF
+532 TWMIVNADF
-541 SNTNYKAAWTE
+541 SDSDYKKAWTE
-552 ELESSTTVGVT
+552 TLVSSGTVGVT
-563 NGVIRYY
+563 NGLMRYY
-570 NSSFNLYQ
+570 QSSFDLAQ
-578 TLPYLLPAGRYAMT
+578 TLAYTLPAGAYRLR

-597 RTNDPR
+597 RTNSPVAD
-603 DTAYSNYAAG
+603 AYSDYTGGTSA
-613 ESTVTGT
+613 VTGT
-620 MYFGENGKT
+620 LYLNAGGKLA
-629 VMNLFDVQ
+629 MNLFDQQTVT
-637 SILDNSLGGKKPT
+637 DASLGGVKPS
-650 GATFY
+650 GAQFY
-655 VPDGSSAANNYLAA
+655 IPDGSSAAKKYIDA

-674 TLNVIMNTDGDGIRV
+674 TLNAVLGEDAAVTI

-698 WTCVD
+698 WTCFD
-703 NFKLYYKGSETTVSA
+703 NFHLEYNGTTVSA

-771 LKGDENA
+771 LKGDESA

-843 EGVGARLDISFDGE
+843 EGAGARLDISFDGE